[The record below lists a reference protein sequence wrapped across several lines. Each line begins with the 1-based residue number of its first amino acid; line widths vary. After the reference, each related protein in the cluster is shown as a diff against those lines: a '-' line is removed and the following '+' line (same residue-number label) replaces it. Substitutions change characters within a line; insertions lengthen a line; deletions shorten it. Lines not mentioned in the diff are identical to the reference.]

1 MRHCFGFN
9 ARVVLECKADSLQPV
24 NDITGKPTLIASL
37 YLTLHAVSKVF
48 EAFMF
53 LFFMIVVLPLNT
65 KRLVYVSNRVIYLIY
80 NYYRYQMDL
89 EFEKNQRY
97 MKNILSFPVK
107 FQMKS

>member
-9 ARVVLECKADSLQPV
+9 AIPVLECKADYLQPV

-53 LFFMIVVLPLNT
+53 LFFMIVISLLKHKEITLCFKPGNISHLHLQQISD
-65 KRLVYVSNRVIYLIY
+65 RLR
-80 NYYRYQMDL
+80 
-89 EFEKNQRY
+89 
-97 MKNILSFPVK
+97 ILK
-107 FQMKS
+107 KL